1 MQHMETMRIRRLR
14 RIAVLLILI
23 AGTALLSQEAPQLVV
38 VRTVIWAIGNG
49 GGCTLAECVNE
60 ISASLL
66 EKAGS
71 IKAQSTLM
79 ATDQELDLW
88 NTPYGRF
95 WTPKAN
101 ALFYDLAEQSI
112 DVYQS
117 KAGGIHRG
125 DIVLDCGANVG
136 TFTRTALDQGA
147 SLVVAFDIDPRN
159 LRSLKATFSK
169 EIAAGTVI
177 VVPKGVWHQDDTLEA
192 KFYSN
197 TNLNTVT
204 MAARIETDEKP
215 QIVKVPLTKIDSVVE
230 QLALPRV
237 NYIKMD
243 VEGAEAA
250 ALRGA
255 RKTIERF
262 RPRMSIAVENEP
274 QDIDTIP
281 ALVRSFSVSYSETPG
296 AWRRI
301 RPWIIRPEAITFVPR

>member
-1 MQHMETMRIRRLR
+1 MKTMRIGRLL

-23 AGTALLSQEAPQLVV
+23 AGTALLCQEAPKLAAI
-38 VRTVIWAIGNG
+38 RTLIWAIGNG

-60 ISASLL
+60 ISPSLL
-66 EKAGS
+66 EKAVS
-71 IKAQSTLM
+71 IHAQSTLI
-79 ATDQELDLW
+79 ATDQELELW

-95 WTPKAN
+95 WNPKGN
-101 ALFYDLAEQSI
+101 ILFFDLAEQSI

-136 TFTRTALDQGA
+136 TFTRTALNEGA

-159 LRSLKATFSK
+159 IRSLNATFSK
-169 EIAAGTVI
+169 EIKAGTVI

-197 TNLNTVT
+197 TNLNTIT
-204 MAARIETDEKP
+204 MAGRIETTEKP
-215 QIVKVPLTKIDSVVE
+215 QMVKVPLTTIDSLVE

-237 NYIKMD
+237 DYIKMD

-274 QDIDTIP
+274 EDIDTIP
-281 ALVRSFSVSYSETPG
+281 ALIKSFSVSYSETPG